1 MDKSRVNDREYMR
14 QEMLVNH
21 KAVQLLG
28 EDLRKN
34 PDFIMEMAKNEK
46 FKFYWALL
54 KVIDK
59 GLINNDFM
67 IPYMRALYDR
77 GVLNY
82 NSIQQFSAIL
92 PQDFLRDNKAF
103 WDTLIELGI
112 TDYEVGDKEDL
123 SRRRRQ
129 KIAEMMSR
137 IETVTVEEFRKI
149 TTETYR
155 DNPKFMLK
163 VISKNPSL
171 YVCLSPKLKANLHFR
186 QVLISKVP
194 GVATI
199 IEEDEAKNRKEDKP
213 KEVNKKDRKK
223 RRKGKKN

>member
-137 IETVTVEEFRKI
+137 IETVTVE
-149 TTETYR
+149 
-155 DNPKFMLK
+155 
-163 VISKNPSL
+163 
-171 YVCLSPKLKANLHFR
+171 
-186 QVLISKVP
+186 
-194 GVATI
+194 
-199 IEEDEAKNRKEDKP
+199 
-213 KEVNKKDRKK
+213 
-223 RRKGKKN
+223 